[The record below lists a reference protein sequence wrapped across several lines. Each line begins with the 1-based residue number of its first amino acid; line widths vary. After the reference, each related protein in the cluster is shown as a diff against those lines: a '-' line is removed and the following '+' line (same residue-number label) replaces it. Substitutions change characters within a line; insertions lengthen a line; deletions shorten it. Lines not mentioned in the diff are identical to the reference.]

1 MSKVK
6 FNQVIEDVK
15 GLQVHEQRGLRDLL
29 NTWLNNGQAKI
40 TEDEFEQKL
49 VQLGVL
55 SSVKPL
61 VANALPRRR
70 LVPIKG
76 KPLSETIIEERG

>member
-6 FNQVIEDVK
+6 FDEVVEDVK
-15 GLQVHEQRGLRDLL
+15 ALQVHQQERLRDLL
-29 NTWLNNGQAKI
+29 NRWLSQGQAKI

-49 VQLGVL
+49 VQQGIL

-61 VANALPRRR
+61 VTNGLPSRR

>member
-6 FNQVIEDVK
+6 FDQVIEDLK
-15 GLQVHEQRGLRDLL
+15 GLQVHEQRRLRDLL
-29 NTWLNNGQAKI
+29 NTWLSNGQAKI

-49 VQLGVL
+49 VQLGIL

-61 VANALPRRR
+61 VANTLPRRR

>member
-6 FNQVIEDVK
+6 FDQVIENVK
-15 GLQVHEQRGLRDLL
+15 ALQVQEQRHLRDLL
-29 NTWLNNGQAKI
+29 NTWLSNGQAKI

-49 VQLGVL
+49 VQLGIL

-61 VANALPRRR
+61 VTNVLPRRR

>member
-1 MSKVK
+1 MV
-6 FNQVIEDVK
+6 
-15 GLQVHEQRGLRDLL
+15 
-29 NTWLNNGQAKI
+29 NTSQATSPLPWLSNGQAKI